1 MSSVDAIAALAAQA
15 AAMQDAGSADAS
27 LDLGAA
33 AQVLQAQLAA
43 GDVLEATVLAP
54 KGGQDLIAILGQTVV
69 AQLPPDVHP
78 GDQLLLQ
85 VTGFAGNQILVR
97 NLGVQD
103 PQNPVPVF
111 VPELPLEAPTGTASA
126 ATLTTIVQP
135 QPQPQQQQAGP
146 ASQATAQ
153 PQTPAQTGPPV
164 APPPAVFV
172 AASVVRPD
180 APAAQAQTA
189 QTPSQAT
196 PVQTNA
202 PSVAPD
208 APRNDIEARL
218 AAARAATVDRPAAKP
233 ASASLSASASAP
245 PPAREAPVPAAAP
258 RTQAFSETVFAK
270 PVTIGV
276 PRAPL
281 GVPPAATPP
290 ANAPQTTQAAP
301 VIPQHAQLTAAAAA
315 KDPVRLLAAL
325 RIPATPVTLAAAR
338 AAGSATQ
345 LVSSALQ
352 NLERVLAQSAPADA
366 RISTLQTVTSFIAH
380 LDPRNGPAFAAQ
392 LSAFASNVLDGA
404 EGKLAQLLLALA
416 ARGARAAHAN
426 PAPATAQDAAA
437 PRSAP
442 AAGAPAVAV
451 PAQGAPAHVAILA
464 QARAAERELALTQ
477 DLKSTVLSLLA
488 NPPAGTSAQLTQALG
503 DTLTAL
509 TAMQMNALVGNQTDP
524 SSLVLTIPVMFY
536 EGGQA
541 ANIRVQRDAPK
552 KRERLDADNFHI
564 AFVLDTASLG
574 TVAIDLETVGRTV
587 KVGVKTDRASAVGRL
602 QTSLPDLTARL
613 EQLRYR
619 VSSAAAEMALSPKD
633 AQLAAAAAPA
643 PQPSTNLD
651 LQA

>member
-111 VPELPLEAPTGTASA
+111 VPELPLEAPAGTASA

-135 QPQPQQQQAGP
+135 QPQPQPQQQQAGP
-146 ASQATAQ
+146 AAQAAAQ

-180 APAAQAQTA
+180 APAAQA
-189 QTPSQAT
+189 P

-233 ASASLSASASAP
+233 ASTSLSASASAP

-281 GVPPAATPP
+281 GVPPATTPP

-392 LSAFASNVLDGA
+392 VSAFASNVLDGA
-404 EGKLAQLLLALA
+404 EGKLAQLLAALG

-633 AQLAAAAAPA
+633 AQLAAAAVAPA